1 MTTYSFNDILYSE
14 WTLVAG
20 KKYVRID
27 TGEVYGEIFCK
38 YPKESGK
45 LSALFCEG
53 IIEFVA
59 RSTNATTNKKEII
72 TKICGTDMEN
82 MDAKIFSVQ
91 G

>member
-53 IIEFVA
+53 IIEFVL
-59 RSTNATTNKKEII
+59 RSRDTNKKDII
-72 TKICGTDMEN
+72 TKLCGTDLEN

-91 G
+91 GC